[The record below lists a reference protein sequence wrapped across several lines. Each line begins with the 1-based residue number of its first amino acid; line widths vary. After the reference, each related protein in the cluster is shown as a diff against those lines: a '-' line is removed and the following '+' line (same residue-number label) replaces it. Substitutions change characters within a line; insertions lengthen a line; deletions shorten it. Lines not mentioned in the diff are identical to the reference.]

1 MKFQKRLDKA
11 INKNNSLLCIGL
23 DPDRKKI
30 PSHLLEQQDPI
41 FEFNKAIIDS
51 THDLVCAY
59 KPNIAYYSA
68 QGSDGL
74 KSLQETIRYIHNN
87 YADIPVIL
95 DAKRADI
102 GNTSEKYALELF
114 RIFGADAVTV
124 SPYLGF
130 DSIEPFLKH
139 RDKGVI
145 ILCRTSNHG
154 AEDFQDLEINGEPL
168 YIKVAKKI
176 KEWNLQYKNCLM
188 VIGATW
194 PQQLKEVRKVTDD
207 IFFLVPGIGSQHG
220 DLENTIRYGVNK
232 KGSGLII
239 SASRSIIYASS
250 QLDFAN
256 SARTEALRL
265 KESINKYR

>member
-1 MKFQKRLDKA
+1 MNFNEKIENSIR
-11 INKNNSLLCIGL
+11 KNNSLLCIGL
-23 DPDRKKI
+23 DPDTERI
-30 PSHLLEQQDPI
+30 PSNILKEENSILK
-41 FEFNKAIIDS
+41 FNKTIVDS

-68 QGSDGL
+68 QGSNGL

-87 YADIPVIL
+87 YTDIPVIL
-95 DAKRADI
+95 DAKRADT

-114 RIFGADAVTV
+114 KIFEADAITV
-124 SPYLGF
+124 NPYLGF
-130 DSIEPFLKH
+130 DSIKPFLKYK
-139 RDKGVI
+139 DKGII
-145 ILCRTSNHG
+145 ILCRTSNKG
-154 AEDFQDLEINGEPL
+154 ASDFQDLKIDGKPL
-168 YIKVAKKI
+168 YIKVAEKI

-207 IFFLVPGIGSQHG
+207 IFFLVPGIGSQQG
-220 DLENTIRYGVNK
+220 DLENTMKHGINK

-250 QLDFAN
+250 QPDFAN
-256 SARTEALRL
+256 AARTEALRL